1 MLPLTHFFQQA
12 SGAESGVSPTQEKTD
27 LKTMRAGFLC
37 LAMCAAVA
45 PNASAQ
51 MTWTDRAF
59 VNLSVGVQ
67 GGSQSLTTA
76 SPFELYAEEGSVA
89 SAQEVGGG
97 GFFDVSAGYKV
108 WRNLAAGIGF
118 SRTGSSSDAA
128 IAASV
133 PDPLVFGRLRPATGS
148 ASALSH
154 SETVINLMGTWMV
167 PVTDK
172 IDVGISGGPSIFNVK
187 QQLPTGVSV
196 SEPGPTVSGVTAGD
210 ASATTVGINLGVD
223 VTYMVTTWK
232 DTGIGVGGLARYTW
246 GSADLDG
253 ASDKLTVGGFQIGG
267 GVRLRF

>member
-1 MLPLTHFFQQA
+1 M
-12 SGAESGVSPTQEKTD
+12 
-27 LKTMRAGFLC
+27 KTMRAGFLC

-45 PNASAQ
+45 PKAAAQ
-51 MTWTDRAF
+51 MTWTDKAF
-59 VNLSVGVQ
+59 VNVSAGAQ
-67 GGSQSLTTA
+67 AGSHSLATA
-76 SPFELYAEEGSVA
+76 TPFELYAEEGSVA

-97 GFFDVSAGYKV
+97 GFFDISAGYKV

-118 SRTGSSSDAA
+118 SRTGSSGDAA

-133 PDPLVFGRLRPATGS
+133 PDPLIFGRLRPATGS
-148 ASALSH
+148 ASDLKH

-172 IDVGISGGPSIFNVK
+172 IDVGISAGPSIFNVK
-187 QQLPTGVSV
+187 QDLPSAVTV
-196 SEPGPTVSGVTAGD
+196 SEPGPTVSSVAVAD
-210 ASATTVGINLGVD
+210 ASATSVGINFGVD

-253 ASDKLTVGGFQIGG
+253 TSDKLTVGGFQIGAG
-267 GVRLRF
+267 LRLRF